1 MRNSVI
7 HTEDHRARALL
18 TESFFASAM
27 LVGTVVLIIVV
38 AGFALLK

>member
-1 MRNSVI
+1 MKNILAHSQ
-7 HTEDHRARALL
+7 DQKARMLL

-38 AGFALLK
+38 AGLALFK